1 MVEIAKKISNAN
13 NIVLTALFVIQL
25 ALIIHPIGIIV
36 PFIIALISL
45 LFFIF
50 IKDFLHG
57 GIKKAA
63 FIIMCLT
70 LLVFPINVVT
80 NLFEKLRDVNPNVK
94 VPFVV
99 IMFMGVL
106 IVFVVVG
113 IFSKEERK
121 QQIKDFYDKDVY
133 KKDFA
138 KKKTAGDVVICKNI
152 ETGKDVVIPFKDR
165 FLHTLILG
173 PTGSGKTSQIII
185 PMINQ
190 DLQNREAGITVIEP
204 KGDLA
209 EKVMAL
215 STYYGREAVYFNPID
230 PDCPSF
236 NPLYGDET
244 EVIENIVTTFLM
256 LSPGSS
262 QYFLDMADTFLR
274 NALKVVKRVKGD
286 KATMN
291 DLSILAHNSQSMGK
305 EMVNEL
311 SRMDAKTTEIK
322 KENDEVVSWFLTE
335 YYNEKSKTYEHC
347 SGVRNQ
353 IFKINANEHLRRV
366 LNPPEGGSDMDFTK
380 VLEEGGVLAIS
391 TAQGALRE
399 LGKYLGYF
407 IILNLQSSVF
417 KRSGNENTRR
427 PHFLYIDEFQ
437 TYSNP
442 GFADML
448 TQGRSYRVSSNLAT
462 QNRALIGMGA
472 GREGQNFIEL
482 VSTNARNVIIFPGG
496 NSKDAEYYSKEFGE
510 EEVKRIQKSVSRPRF
525 FAINPSGGWGNV
537 SEREVEQTE
546 ASFSPS
552 DIIYRQFG
560 EIIYKIIQNN
570 TLQPPGIGKVAWIDK
585 DLNDKLDKM
594 IEEHNLDQE
603 RKRTIIEKEK
613 SLNINTNSVKN
624 FDPLSVGM
632 TTDPLMGDFNDE
644 DTEENVEDLRDLIAT
659 HEVVNDRGVPGERS
673 KPDSEEVSGIDL
685 LNDIPIDDDFL

>member
-1 MVEIAKKISNAN
+1 MIEIAKKISNAN
-13 NIVLTALFVIQL
+13 NIVLTALL
-25 ALIIHPIGIIV
+25 AIEVSLIFHPHGIVLPILIG
-36 PFIIALISL
+36 LMSL

-57 GIKKAA
+57 GVKKTGFTLTALTLLSLPLNIIAVLFFNLQKYNPQINPPKLLIA
-63 FIIMCLT
+63 FIIITICLV
-70 LLVFPINVVT
+70 VFVLITEDKSRKFLKEFYEADV
-80 NLFEKLRDVNPNVK
+80 FKRDVT
-94 VPFVV
+94 
-99 IMFMGVL
+99 
-106 IVFVVVG
+106 
-113 IFSKEERK
+113 
-121 QQIKDFYDKDVY
+121 
-133 KKDFA
+133 KKRI
-138 KKKTAGDVVICKNI
+138 TGDVVICKDAK
-152 ETGKDVVIPFKDR
+152 TGKDVIIPYKDR

-190 DLQNREAGITVIEP
+190 DLQNKEAGLTVIEP

-215 STYYGREAVYFNPID
+215 SNYYGREAIYFNPTD

-256 LSPGSS
+256 LSKGSS
-262 QYFLDMADTFLR
+262 QYFLDMADIFLR
-274 NALKVVKRVKGD
+274 KALKVVKRVKGD

-311 SRMDAKTTEIK
+311 SRMGAPSTEMK

-366 LNPPEGGSDMDFTK
+366 LNPPEGGSDMDFSR

-391 TAQGALRE
+391 TAQGDLRE

-407 IILNLQSSVF
+407 IILNLQSAVF

-442 GFADML
+442 GFSDML
-448 TQGRSYRVSSNLAT
+448 TQGRSYKVSSNLAT

-472 GREGQNFIEL
+472 GRDGQNFIEL
-482 VSTNARNVIIFPGG
+482 VSTNARNVILFPGG
-496 NSKDAEYYSKEFGE
+496 NSKDAKYYSEEFGE
-510 EEVKRIQKSVSRPRF
+510 EERMRVQKSVSRPRF
-525 FAINPSGGWGNV
+525 FLLNLGGGWGNV
-537 SEREVEQTE
+537 SEREMTQME

-570 TLQPPGIGKVAWIDK
+570 TLQPPGIGKVSWIDK
-585 DLNDKLDKM
+585 HLNDKLDTM
-594 IEEHNLDQE
+594 IAEHKDRQDKKRNLLEKVKSQNISNYQVTNSDPFADGKDE
-603 RKRTIIEKEK
+603 DKETGAEDDLRSRIIEHQGA
-613 SLNINTNSVKN
+613 TR
-624 FDPLSVGM
+624 DMP
-632 TTDPLMGDFNDE
+632 P
-644 DTEENVEDLRDLIAT
+644 EENSLDDTRSEHVD
-659 HEVVNDRGVPGERS
+659 VVND
-673 KPDSEEVSGIDL
+673 L
-685 LNDIPIDDDFL
+685 PIEDDFC

>member
-1 MVEIAKKISNAN
+1 MIEVAKKMSNAN

-25 ALIIHPIGIIV
+25 ALIVHPIGVILPI
-36 PFIIALISL
+36 IIAGVSL
-45 LFFIF
+45 LFFVF
-50 IKDFLHG
+50 VKDFLHG
-57 GIKKAA
+57 GTKKTA
-63 FIIMCLT
+63 FIIMSLT
-70 LLVFPINVVT
+70 LLSLPINIVS
-80 NLFEKLRDVNPNVK
+80 NLFAKLKVVNPEAK
-94 VPFVV
+94 IPFVV
-99 IMFMGVL
+99 ILFLGVI
-106 IVFVVVG
+106 IVLMVAT
-113 IFSKEERK
+113 ILSKDERR
-121 QQIKDFYDKDVY
+121 QQLKTFYDTDVY
-133 KKDFA
+133 KKDFT
-138 KKKTAGDVVICKNI
+138 KKKDPGDVVICKNI
-152 ETGKDVVIPFKDR
+152 DTGKDVVIPFKDR

-215 STYYGREAVYFNPID
+215 STHYGREAVYFNPID

-366 LNPPEGGSDMDFTK
+366 LNPPEGGSDMDFSR

-472 GREGQNFIEL
+472 GREGQDFIEL

-525 FAINPSGGWGNV
+525 FAINPSGGWGNI
-537 SEREVEQTE
+537 SEREVEQKE
-546 ASFSPS
+546 ASFSAS

-570 TLQPPGIGKVAWIDK
+570 TLQSPGIGKVAWIDK
-585 DLNDKLDKM
+585 DLNDKLDRM
-594 IEEHNLDQE
+594 IEEHNQDQE

-613 SLNINTNSVKN
+613 TLNINTNTVKN
-624 FDPLSVGM
+624 FDPLSV
-632 TTDPLMGDFNDE
+632 PLE
-644 DTEENVEDLRDLIAT
+644 DDSPRIKDYEEDNEDLRDLVMT
-659 HEVVNDRGVPGERS
+659 HQKGRDRGVPGERTKYS
-673 KPDSEEVSGIDL
+673 NEEHSDIDL
-685 LNDIPIDDDFL
+685 VNDIPIEDEFL